1 MNKIIKFKNIFVSAV
16 RHFVFTAIVIPMIPA
31 VHIINS
37 CFGKKFEAI
46 NFSKTSSIKVLRKS
60 STEYKN
66 IWCHDGRNDDDCVGG
81 EFKGLFVS
89 AVRKFIWQ
97 ITTATTN
104 IIVGCARLLQKL
116 KFEPS
121 VSAVIKNRI

>member
-1 MNKIIKFKNIFVSAV
+1 
-16 RHFVFTAIVIPMIPA
+16 MIPA
-31 VHIINS
+31 VHIMNS

-46 NFSKTSSIKVLRKS
+46 NFSKTLSIKVLRKS

-89 AVRKFIWQ
+89 AVRKFIWKI
-97 ITTATTN
+97 ITNTTN
-104 IIVGCARLLQKL
+104 IIVGFARLLQKL
-116 KFEPS
+116 RFEQS
-121 VSAVIKNRI
+121 ISAVIKNRI

>member
-1 MNKIIKFKNIFVSAV
+1 MIKFKKIFVSAV

-31 VHIINS
+31 VHIIRS

-89 AVRKFIWQ
+89 AVRKFIW
-97 ITTATTN
+97 
-104 IIVGCARLLQKL
+104 
-116 KFEPS
+116 
-121 VSAVIKNRI
+121 